1 MEIISILEFT
11 GINSV
16 YEEPWRPEITLDTEK
31 LSIEQSVAEIIKYLD
46 DHVNKKTR
54 NFFTCLKF
62 RINFNH

>member
-46 DHVNKKTR
+46 DHVNKKEA
-54 NFFTCLKF
+54 FLDV
-62 RINFNH
+62 